1 MASRIGHIT
10 GTRPRGRRIAV
21 PPPRFRTLLA
31 TSAIV
36 LVVALGILAGNASYS
51 AAQTSTVDYDVD
63 NDGLIEVGNL
73 DQWRSIQDNPDGDG
87 IVTNLTSHWVTMGY
101 PNAETAA
108 GCPARDHDGNT
119 ATPDQAACIGYE
131 LVADITTGGNII
143 GGTYT
148 GMLVGN
154 GFRILNPTGSSSRW
168 GPIRTLGW
176 AGSVEG
182 IGVINP
188 VNNNTSLYK
197 GGLVSELQGS
207 AIGVYVEGGNIN
219 GLSTGG
225 LVGVVANHATL
236 GAGLVAH
243 SYVRGTTV
251 GSGTRQFVGG
261 LAGHWG
267 SANTAANRATCLN
280 SYFSGTVNFSSFGG
294 LIGGQNRWSRSS
306 FVNCV
311 GDTTTHNRPALG
323 TNNVSGLTATKAQM
337 TGATDYDTPAT
348 NNPFA
353 NWDDYAADGT
363 ALDAMAPRTDFWY
376 FGDGTTFPVHNYWGH
391 DHTMA
396 MARETDG
403 STTVNLCSRTLAVAN
418 EIIRLLKDDTY
429 AAGITGPVPADI
441 TALSDCTAST
451 DTQSVSIDNL
461 RDYAATTLAN
471 PLNLSPGRT
480 DPPSARLTA
489 LDLND
494 FAYLVNVQHI
504 NLSGNA
510 LTSLP
515 PRLFQGLPLIWLDL
529 SDNAL
534 TTLPADLFVGLLATS
549 AAGSLANAPTSPA
562 TFAGGQVYLNNNSLT
577 DTGIPGRIFDPL
589 SQMNGVDL
597 SDNSLTRINT
607 RWFQQL
613 ENLGNRP
620 ASHTSLQ
627 TRLGL
632 NLSGN
637 TVTEHYRANN
647 LFSGVR
653 YDIVPY
659 TGDTAGD
666 TLKTAIVAVITAA
679 AGGTTP
685 TTLDLDSTDY
695 YTNDPTPGYVAAGMT
710 CAAGSTVGP
719 FGATYIG
726 GSAPDCYAMPHW
738 SPPASADVS
747 AAVPSDAALSLS
759 TGGQLTVTLTHA
771 ASDAFVAYQVRQR
784 VLPSD
789 QSAAWT
795 EDWLIVPIDPASG
808 SKSLEAG
815 DGTVGTGYQVQVRVL
830 VALGAG
836 EATTLLLAPDLDAPT
851 EFEITEESGTLV
863 LSWDAPSGFAVDRY
877 EYRTR
882 QAGTTEWSAWMSVD
896 HTGSIGSRQSHR
908 LTNVGSG
915 VALQVELRYVIAST
929 TSPTISGGGSTR
941 VAVPDVDSIQPTV
954 REISVRAGDTVM
966 LAVDVYNA
974 QQKLDNG
981 LATSD
986 DSLLVFSWSE
996 SGVGGGS
1003 FNAPLSGR
1011 RVSYTVPN
1019 LPGRYTVQAEAQP
1032 DGICMSHHAGATE
1045 ITAEDRAPCIAIF
1058 TISVSRPQDEFVP
1071 VPDPVNPPGAI
1082 PGSMTDD
1089 AGIAYAVF
1097 TPVDGGTFTGTGITV
1112 SAPAGAVPDRTL
1124 LGVSAAASAVPVPAP
1139 VPGASM
1145 SMAGSFYDVNAI
1157 TQDGSS
1163 PLLRYTLEDPLSVCL
1178 PYPDQFRAE
1187 LANVVAVERKFD
1199 GSLGILTTKVRSN
1212 AGVLTV
1218 CGAVSTLPATV
1229 GVAKLGTVPAIPP
1242 TPTPDDPLPEAGGAS
1257 PSNTALV
1264 LMLIAGLA
1272 LFTGIGRIRRMRNP

>member
-1 MASRIGHIT
+1 MASFTHIGRDA
-10 GTRPRGRRIAV
+10 GARRIAV

-31 TSAIV
+31 TSAVV
-36 LVVALGILAGNASYS
+36 LVVALGILAGNVSYS

-73 DQWRSIQDNPDGDG
+73 DQWRSIQDDPDGDG
-87 IVTNLTSHWVTMGY
+87 IVTNMTSHWVTMGY
-101 PNAETAA
+101 PNAETAG
-108 GCPARDHDGNT
+108 GCPPRDHDGNT
-119 ATPDQAACIGYE
+119 ATPDLASCIGYE
-131 LVADITTGGNII
+131 LVSDIATGGNII

-148 GMLVGN
+148 GKLVGN

-182 IGVINP
+182 LGVINP
-188 VNNNTSLYK
+188 VNANTSLYK

-207 AIGVYVEGGNIN
+207 AIGVYVEGGSVN

-225 LVGVVANHATL
+225 LAGVVANHATL
-236 GAGLVAH
+236 GAGLIAH

-251 GSGTRQFVGG
+251 GSSTRQFVGG
-261 LAGHWG
+261 LVGNWG
-267 SANTAANRATCLN
+267 SADTLANRATCLN
-280 SYFSGTVNFSSFGG
+280 SYFSGTVNFNSFGG
-294 LIGGQNRWSRSS
+294 LIGGQNRWNRGS

-311 GDTTTHNRPALG
+311 GDTTTHNRPAIG
-323 TNNVSGLTATKAQM
+323 TNNVAGLTTTKAQM
-337 TGATDYDTPAT
+337 TGATGYDTPAT

-376 FGDGTTFPVHNYWGH
+376 FGDDTTFPVHNYWGH
-391 DHTMA
+391 DYTMA
-396 MARETDG
+396 MSRDLTG
-403 STTVNLCSRTLAVAN
+403 TTTVNLCSRTLAVAN

-441 TALSDCTAST
+441 TGLSDCTAST
-451 DTQSVSIDNL
+451 DSQSVSIDNL

-480 DPPSARLTA
+480 DPASAKLTA

-494 FAYLVNVQHI
+494 FAYLVNVKHI

-534 TTLPADLFVGLLATS
+534 TTLPADLFAGLLATS
-549 AAGSLANAPTSPA
+549 TTGSLANVPSPPA

-589 SQMNGVDL
+589 TEMNGLDL
-597 SDNSLTRINT
+597 SGNSLTRINT
-607 RWFQQL
+607 RWFEQL
-613 ENLGNRP
+613 ANLGNRP

-632 NLSGN
+632 NLAGN
-637 TVTEHYRANN
+637 TVTEHYRSNN

-695 YTNDPTPGYVAAGMT
+695 YTNDPTPGYVAAGMS

-719 FGATYIG
+719 YGASYVG
-726 GSAPDCYAMPHW
+726 DSEPDCYVMPHW
-738 SPPASADVS
+738 SPPGLADVS

-759 TGGQLTVTLTHA
+759 MGKLTVTLTHA
-771 ASDAFVAYQVRQR
+771 TSTAFVAYQIRQR
-784 VLPSD
+784 ELPSD

-795 EDWLIVPIDPASG
+795 EDWLTAPIDPASG
-808 SKSLEAG
+808 SKSLETG
-815 DGTVGTGYQVQVRVL
+815 DGTIGVGYQVQVRVL
-830 VALGAG
+830 VTLGAG
-836 EATTLLLAPDLDAPT
+836 EPTTLLLAPDLDAPT
-851 EFEITEESGTLV
+851 EFEIVEESGTLV

-877 EYRTR
+877 EFRTR
-882 QAGTTEWSAWMSVD
+882 RAGTAEWSAWMSVD
-896 HTGSIGSRQSHR
+896 HVGDIGSRQSHR
-908 LTNVGSG
+908 LTNVDSG
-915 VALQVELRYVIAST
+915 VALQVELRYVIASS
-929 TSPTISGGGSTR
+929 TSPTSGGSGSTR

-954 REISVRAGDTVM
+954 REVNVRAGDTVL

-974 QQKLDNG
+974 QQKLDNA

-986 DSLLVFSWSE
+986 DSLLVFRWSE
-996 SGVGGGS
+996 SGAGGGS
-1003 FNAPLSGR
+1003 FNAPLSGA

-1045 ITAEDRAPCIAIF
+1045 ITTADRAPCIATF
-1058 TISVSRPQDEFVP
+1058 TISVSRAQDEFVP
-1071 VPDPVNPPGAI
+1071 QADPVNPPGAI
-1082 PGSMTDD
+1082 PSGMTDD
-1089 AGIAYAVF
+1089 AGVAYSVF
-1097 TPVDGGTFTGTGITV
+1097 TPVDGGIFSGEGFTV
-1112 SAPAGAVPDRTL
+1112 SAPAGVVPDRTL
-1124 LGVSAAASAVPVPAP
+1124 LGVNARASGIPVPAP

-1145 SMAGSFYDVNAI
+1145 SVAGRFYDINAI

-1163 PLLRYTLEDPLSVCL
+1163 PLARYTLDDPLTVCL
-1178 PYPDQFRAE
+1178 PYPAEFRAE
-1187 LANVVAVERKFD
+1187 LANIVAVERKHD
-1199 GSLGILTTKVRSN
+1199 GALGILTTKVRSN

-1218 CGAVSTLPATV
+1218 CGAISTLPATV
-1229 GVAKLGTVPAIPP
+1229 GVAKLGTVPAAAP
-1242 TPTPDDPLPEAGGAS
+1242 TPMPTEPLPETGGAA
-1257 PSNTALV
+1257 PSVIVIALMLLAGLV
-1264 LMLIAGLA
+1264 LL
-1272 LFTGIGRIRRMRNP
+1272 TGMYRMRRIKS